1 MLTASPQIHSPAD
14 EPVDQSVLDNQAQS
28 VGHLFRD
35 RVAATP
41 DRPAFMHAVVGDS
54 GDEWVTVSWSELD
67 TDVREIGAGL
77 WPSASSPRTA
87 SRGLDTRY
95 EWALADLA
103 TMVSGGATTTIYPTT
118 IADDVAFIV
127 ADSGAKVVFAEN
139 TEQLESSAVRGIDP
153 LRYAGRRVR
162 RGRGRRLLD
171 PHPRRGAP
179 AGPGVP
185 RR

>member
-14 EPVDQSVLDNQAQS
+14 EPVDQSVLENQAQS

-54 GDEWVTVSWSELD
+54 GDDWVTVSWSELD

-77 WPSASSPRTA
+77 VALGIEPQDRVAVASN
-87 SRGLDTRY
+87 TRY

-103 TMVSGGATTTIYPTT
+103 IMVSGGATTTIYPTT

-139 TEQLESSAVRGIDP
+139 TEQLEKLRSVRASTPAVT
-153 LRYAGRRVR
+153 RVVVFD
-162 RGRGRRLLD
+162 GVADADAWTLTLD
-171 PHPRRGAP
+171 E
-179 AGPGVP
+179 
-185 RR
+185 